1 MVMKRD
7 KPLLCDSFK
16 KCILASE
23 FLSAIGNPIRVAIVC
38 YLTTGE
44 HTVKEIVEKLKMKE
58 PTVSLNLYRLYRAG
72 WVSRR
77 KVNRNVYYRLKSDK
91 YKDIIEQI
99 SELYIAKEKKGKV

>member
-1 MVMKRD
+1 MEEK
-7 KPLLCDSFK
+7 KALLCDSYN

-44 HTVKEIVEKLKMKE
+44 KTVKEIVEKLKIPE
-58 PTVSLNLYRLYRAG
+58 PTVSLNLHRLYRAG

-77 KVNRNVYYRLKSDK
+77 KIKRNVYYRLKNEK
-91 YKDIIEQI
+91 YKEIIESI
-99 SELYIAKEKKGKV
+99 AELYAPKRKKSVV

>member
-1 MVMKRD
+1 MEEKR
-7 KPLLCDSFK
+7 KLLCDSFS
-16 KCILASE
+16 KCVQASE

-77 KVNRNVYYRLKSDK
+77 KVKRNVYYRLKNEK
-91 YKDIIEQI
+91 FRDIIEQV
-99 SELYIAKEKKGKV
+99 SELYLGKEKKVKV

>member
-1 MVMKRD
+1 MEEKR
-7 KPLLCDSFK
+7 KLLCDSFS
-16 KCILASE
+16 KCVQASE

-77 KVNRNVYYRLKSDK
+77 KVKRNVYYRLKNEK
-91 YKDIIEQI
+91 FRDIIEQV
-99 SELYIAKEKKGKV
+99 SELYLDKEKKVKV